1 MKLHFVWIGKTKERH
16 CAALV
21 DEYLKRL
28 SRFASHE
35 ISELKD
41 VTGSADANRVTHI
54 ESAKILAA
62 VERDEF
68 VVLLDETG
76 QSIASVELAEFIQL
90 KQQQSCKRIA
100 FIIGGFAGV
109 TDEVKK
115 RAQLKLA
122 LSRMTLTHEFARVL
136 LAEQLYRA
144 YTLIAGVPYHKF

>member
-1 MKLHFVWIGKTKERH
+1 MKMHFVWMGKTKERH

-28 SRFASHE
+28 SRFASYD

-41 VTGSADANRVTHI
+41 IAGSENEARVRQL
-54 ESAKILAA
+54 ESAKILGA
-62 VERDEF
+62 VERDDF
-68 VVLLDETG
+68 VVLLDESGENLT
-76 QSIASVELAEFIQL
+76 SVALSDLI
-90 KQQQSCKRIA
+90 KTRQQQGSKRIA

-109 TDEVKK
+109 TEEVKK

-144 YTLIAGVPYHKF
+144 YTLIAGIPYHKF